1 MDEIAYARHINRAR
15 EADSIYRE
23 IRELYGWGVPW
34 KVAYFMAVKDK
45 LLSKEQKELVK
56 EFHPIVTR

>member
-15 EADSIYRE
+15 EADSIYWE
-23 IRELYGWGVPW
+23 IRELYGWVPW
-34 KVAYFMAVKDK
+34 REAYFMAVTDK

-56 EFHPIVTR
+56 EFHPIVMR